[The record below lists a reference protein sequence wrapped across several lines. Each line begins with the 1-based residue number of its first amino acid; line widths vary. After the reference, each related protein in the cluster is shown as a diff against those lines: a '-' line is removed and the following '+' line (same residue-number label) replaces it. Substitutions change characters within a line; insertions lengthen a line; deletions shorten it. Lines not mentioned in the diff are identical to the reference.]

1 VAIGLGAGR
10 QFDVVFEFLHRTPQE
25 SAGNV
30 SSPWQRTAILNGKT
44 ADCALRREMGTF
56 LDSWQTGTGREIRLF
71 GLYDAHMKRP
81 RGRPKHADLLTP
93 SEWRTVYAVQHGMTN
108 QEIARRRGV
117 SVNAVKFHVANA
129 LAKLGLADRKALRA
143 WFRAPRDGANDTRRT
158 TMTSL
163 QLGPIGQ
170 IARSVSDTAA
180 SEKWYRDMLGLPHLY
195 TFGTLAFFDCGGTRL
210 MLSQREGGA
219 AAESILYL
227 RVADIGAA
235 HDALKQR
242 GVKFTHAPHMIH
254 RHADGTEEWMAFFE
268 DPDARPLALMSQR
281 KMGSAPVS

>member
-1 VAIGLGAGR
+1 
-10 QFDVVFEFLHRTPQE
+10 
-25 SAGNV
+25 
-30 SSPWQRTAILNGKT
+30 
-44 ADCALRREMGTF
+44 
-56 LDSWQTGTGREIRLF
+56 
-71 GLYDAHMKRP
+71 MKRP

-93 SEWRTVYAVQHGMTN
+93 SEWRTVHAVQHGMTN
-108 QEIARRRGV
+108 KEIARRRGV
-117 SVNAVKFHVANA
+117 SVDAVKFHVANA

-143 WFRAPRDGANDTRRT
+143 WFRAPRDGTPIDERRM
-158 TMTSL
+158 TMPST

-180 SEKWYRDMLGLPHLY
+180 SEKWYREMLGLPHLY
-195 TFGTLAFFDCGGTRL
+195 TYGTLAFFDCGGTRL

-227 RVADIGAA
+227 RVPDIAAA
-235 HDALKQR
+235 HDTLKQR

-281 KMGSAPVS
+281 KMGSDPIS